1 MKKIEAIIR
10 PEKLN
15 EVKQALDDLG
25 FHGMNFVQVTGRG
38 AQRGVIHQGR
48 GGETV
53 TVDLLPKVKL
63 DVVVPEMAVERVID
77 AICEAA
83 RTGNLAADTA
93 LRASKFRLLG
103 GVSGFHS
110 PGSPTSRGSGVWSSS
125 AARRSL
131 PDTPS
136 IAAWCTFV

>member
-53 TVDLLPKVKL
+53 TVDLLPKVRL
-63 DVVVPEMAVERVID
+63 EIVVPDLATERVID

-83 RTGNLAADTA
+83 RTGNIGDGKIFVIPVEEAIRVRT
-93 LRASKFRLLG
+93 G
-103 GVSGFHS
+103 E
-110 PGSPTSRGSGVWSSS
+110 RGEV
-125 AARRSL
+125 A
-131 PDTPS
+131 
-136 IAAWCTFV
+136 V